1 MGPAGQ
7 KDSSKSLVQKL
18 KGRIQAEN
26 LKIVSSEEN
35 KIQEVQYPPLC
46 HLDRQMDRGTP
57 DTTSSHSRMPV
68 SFQSCLLVLEA
79 SSPPT
84 TRTDGETPN
93 SSYQHRTG
101 WTSGHHPTS
110 RAHASGVRT
119 PGRR

>member
-79 SSPPT
+79 SSPFPPRPEPTVRPQTPVTSTGQDGPLAT
-84 TRTDGETPN
+84 TRL
-93 SSYQHRTG
+93 
-101 WTSGHHPTS
+101 
-110 RAHASGVRT
+110 
-119 PGRR
+119 PGLTLRG